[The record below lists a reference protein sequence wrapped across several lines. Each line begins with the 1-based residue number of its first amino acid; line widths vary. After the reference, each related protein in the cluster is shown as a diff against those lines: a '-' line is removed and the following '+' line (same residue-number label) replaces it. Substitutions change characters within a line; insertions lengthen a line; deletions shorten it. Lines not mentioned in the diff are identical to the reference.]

1 MWMVLSYD
9 LSVWSAGRKLP
20 VIRSRAWKT
29 VVCVAAGLVT
39 FSACVAGS
47 ATSAGAAVSASAAAA
62 PAPPVSAALEHA
74 FEAARHVPATD
85 VGRIRPGTL
94 HVGSSGGR
102 EWAIA
107 SFSPARAAAPK
118 AATVFQ
124 DGAATGTFSE
134 SRGVWHLVAT
144 GMYGCGTGLPDGLAA
159 AWHLARPQAC
169 TASAS
174 TQRDAAQRALAALPA
189 SARSAAK
196 TAAEPAGRTGKATST
211 AGGTTNFSQK
221 IAAIALSQVGVK
233 DTPAVTGFDG
243 VDCDPFSTMVA
254 GFSAD
259 SDGCGYDTGFG
270 VENENETWCS
280 DFNKWVWEHAGITA
294 DMNTL
299 NAGAVSFYNWAVDQ
313 GQTPQLDTGTPQAG
327 DSILFFS
334 PGNFPSFADHVGV
347 VSSVSS
353 TGAIDMVNGDFS
365 GGPDISAQYNTG
377 ITDLSAFAASVEG
390 PGEEWAIVTPP
401 TTAQPPAPV
410 GHMFSPATAV
420 AGTTGSF
427 HAFGVAPKGSVS
439 AYYWTF
445 GDGRTTNATGA
456 NVTHFFSEPGTYTV
470 SVTIT
475 SSLGSIVT
483 LERNIRVVAP
493 SASVASVPYD
503 GIWYD
508 PLPVL
513 QYTFVRS
520 AGGLAVDS
528 WDGGSWLQLTVPGNP
543 SATGN
548 ITALSYPDTANAD
561 AMTPH
566 AYYRA
571 ADGSLAETSQSSSG
585 WVTQELPG
593 QPAAGGAIVAT
604 TTVSGSPAVFFVDT
618 AGNLAE
624 STPGRGGW
632 ATHELARGS
641 GVDAASLT
649 LADTTSGTD
658 IFAVGHGGTVTVFS
672 SGGRGWSGS
681 ILPAQTT
688 QGGSLAALTTPG
700 GQPAVVFV
708 SSRGGGL
715 AEATETGMWHGARWQ
730 VTSLPG
736 TPAAGSSLAATTY
749 LLPAAIPSTPGSF
762 PQPPGSTTPSS
773 IAAPLGTEAFYLT
786 SSGAPAVSYNDGTGW
801 QTATLPGTATAI
813 AGATAYQVEEEPSNL
828 FLSGSAGL
836 TEETTGA
843 RSGDPSGTWT
853 SLTLPDTPAS
863 WANQIV
869 LYAADPADAT
879 FAKAAAIATGLPAS
893 SVTTSFA
900 AAWADSLGG
909 DYMVIAVGSPAVA
922 ALYFNVCGWANPSAL
937 PAGSTPFS
945 YVLGPLNTLPGV
957 DTFVNSAS
965 DTGAD
970 TQELTTDLAYYA
982 LNGTLPP
989 GVTTLP
995 EAVGPPY
1002 ACVGSPS

>member
-1 MWMVLSYD
+1 
-9 LSVWSAGRKLP
+9 
-20 VIRSRAWKT
+20 
-29 VVCVAAGLVT
+29 VT
-39 FSACVAGS
+39 FSACVAGPT
-47 ATSAGAAVSASAAAA
+47 ATASAASSPVRPVSAA
-62 PAPPVSAALEHA
+62 PVSAALEHA
-74 FEAARHVPATD
+74 FEAARHVPAAD
-85 VGRIRPGTL
+85 VGGIRAGTL
-94 HVGSSGGR
+94 HVGTASGR

-107 SFSPARAAAPK
+107 SFIPAKATAPK
-118 AATVFQ
+118 DASGFQ
-124 DGAATGTFSE
+124 DGAATGVFTGTHGIW
-134 SRGVWHLVAT
+134 RLVQT
-144 GMYGCGTGLPDGLAA
+144 GMYGCANGLPSTLAA

-169 TASAS
+169 TASA
-174 TQRDAAQRALAALPA
+174 TAQRGAARHALAALPA
-189 SARSAAK
+189 SARSATARAK
-196 TAAEPAGRTGKATST
+196 TID
-211 AGGTTNFSQK
+211 FSQR
-221 IAAIALSQVGVK
+221 IAAIALSEVGVK
-233 DTPAVTGFDG
+233 DTPAVTNFNG

-280 DFNKWVWEHAGITA
+280 DFNKWVWERAGITA

-299 NAGAVSFYNWAVDQ
+299 NAGAVSFYSWAVAQ
-313 GQTPQLDTGTPQAG
+313 GQNPQLDTGTPQAG
-327 DSILFFS
+327 DSIMFFS
-334 PGNFPSFADHVGV
+334 PGDFPSFADHVGV
-347 VSSVSS
+347 VTSVSS
-353 TGAIDMVNGDFS
+353 TGTIDMVNGDFS

-377 ITDLSAFAASVEG
+377 ITSLSAFAASVEG

-410 GHMFSPATAV
+410 GHMFAPATAV

-427 HAFGVAPKGSVS
+427 HAFGVAPRGSVA

-493 SASVASVPYD
+493 SSSIASVPYD

-513 QYTFVRS
+513 QYTFARS
-520 AGGLAVDS
+520 ASGLAVDS
-528 WDGGSWLQLTVPGNP
+528 WDGGSWLQLTVPGEP

-548 ITALSYPDTANAD
+548 ITTLSYPDTANAD

-571 ADGSLAETSQSSSG
+571 ADGSLAETYQSSSG

-604 TTVSGSPAVFFVDT
+604 TTGGGSPAVFFMDT

-624 STPGRGGW
+624 STPWPGGWTSHELTRGGP
-632 ATHELARGS
+632 GI
-641 GVDAASLT
+641 DAASLT
-649 LADTTSGTD
+649 LADTTLGTE
-658 IFAVGHGGTVTVFS
+658 IFAIGPAGTIRVFS
-672 SGGRGWSGS
+672 SGGRGWSSWG
-681 ILPAQTT
+681 IPAQTT
-688 QGGSLAALTTPG
+688 PGGSLAALTTPG
-700 GQPAVVFV
+700 GQASVVYV
-708 SSRGGGL
+708 NAHGGGL
-715 AEATETGMWHGARWQ
+715 AQATQAGQGGRWQ

-736 TPAAGSSLAATTY
+736 TPASGSSLAATTY
-749 LLPAAIPSTPGSF
+749 LLPAAIPPTPGSF

-773 IAAPLGTEAFYLT
+773 VAAPLGTEAFYLT
-786 SSGAPAVSYNDGTGW
+786 SSGSPAVTYNDGTGW

-813 AGATAYQVEEEPSNL
+813 AGASAYQVEEEPSNV
-828 FLSGSAGL
+828 FLTGSAGQASASM

-869 LYAADPADAT
+869 LYAADPGD
-879 FAKAAAIATGLPAS
+879 AAAAQAAATAAGLPSS

-900 AAWADSLGG
+900 AAWADTLSGEYL
-909 DYMVIAVGSPAVA
+909 VFAVGSPAVA

-945 YVLGPLNTLPGV
+945 YDVGPVNTLPGS
-957 DTFVNSAS
+957 DLFINSAS
-965 DTGAD
+965 DTASD
-970 TQELTTDLAYYA
+970 TQALATDLAYYA

-989 GVTTLP
+989 GVTTP
-995 EAVGPPY
+995 PAAVGPPY